1 NMANTLDKE
10 LVKQSL
16 KELMVE
22 EPDFFKEL
30 LSELFQEDETVDE
43 IKYKT
48 LTNKNFKRFDETFRN
63 LA

>member
-1 NMANTLDKE
+1 MASTIDKD

-22 EPDFFKEL
+22 DPDFFKEL
-30 LSELFQEDETVDE
+30 LSELFQDDETVE
-43 IKYKT
+43 ESTYKT

>member
-1 NMANTLDKE
+1 MANILDKE
-10 LVKQSL
+10 IVKQSL

-30 LSELFQEDETVDE
+30 LSELFQEDEIVDE

-48 LTNKNFKRFDETFRN
+48 LTNKNFKRFEETFRN

>member
-1 NMANTLDKE
+1 MANTLDKE

>member
-1 NMANTLDKE
+1 MANILDKE

-16 KELMVE
+16 KELMLE
-22 EPDFFKEL
+22 EPEFFKTII
-30 LSELFQEDETVDE
+30 SELFHDDDTVDKL
-43 IKYKT
+43 KYKS